1 MRRRMTELS
10 MSPPPAN
17 GALVRPAVHNQRSDP
32 AMHAYNSFVEQIMAQ
47 KTEEWAHKETALE
60 EQLRLLQTQ
69 LADEQKRS
77 SETAA
82 RAEEE
87 MRKGEELGLSY
98 SSWRRSC
105 LVLHT
110 MLSRILSINT

>member
-1 MRRRMTELS
+1 

-17 GALVRPAVHNQRSDP
+17 AALVRPAVHNQRSDP

-47 KTEEWAHKETALE
+47 KTEEWAHKETVLE
-60 EQLRLLQTQ
+60 RQIRLLQTQ

-87 MRKGEELGLSY
+87 TRKGEDLRVKLQHLAEKLSDLAY
-98 SSWRRSC
+98 DTQQDSEY
-105 LVLHT
+105 
-110 MLSRILSINT
+110 

>member
-1 MRRRMTELS
+1 MSSNVNVSGRNWKRTASDMDGTGVETEVRAMRRRMTELS

-47 KTEEWAHKETALE
+47 KTEEWAHKETVLE
-60 EQLRLLQTQ
+60 RQIRLLQTQ

-87 MRKGEELGLSY
+87 
-98 SSWRRSC
+98 
-105 LVLHT
+105 T
-110 MLSRILSINT
+110 